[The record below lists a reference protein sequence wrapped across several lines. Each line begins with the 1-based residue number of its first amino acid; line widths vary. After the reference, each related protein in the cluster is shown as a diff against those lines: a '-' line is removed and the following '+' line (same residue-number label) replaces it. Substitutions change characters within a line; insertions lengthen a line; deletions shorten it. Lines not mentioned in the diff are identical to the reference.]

1 MSYKVCLRNRIC
13 IGLRMIS
20 FSLSANS
27 LAILSQLFCKMKCIA
42 IVFFITQS
50 AFSGTYWVATNGVD
64 SVGCGSEAEPFETI
78 QYAIDYAEADSTILV
93 KPGVYD
99 KGWAINTL
107 SSGAVH
113 TNRVSLTK
121 KIHLQSSHGACVTH
135 IVGAPDPVTGG
146 AGPGAIRCMVSPNG
160 DSEGSTIV
168 GFTLRDGYGD
178 VASHRSGGFLQQ
190 NGNPWI
196 YIQDCVVSNCVAFSD
211 GGARGG
217 TFARCFF
224 ANNHVTSS
232 HDSSHP
238 SVGGCVNLINCV
250 IAGNGSDD
258 NDFTL
263 DANSVAI
270 NCTIVCNRGRGSSPS
285 ATLYNTIVCGNS
297 NGDYTGSKAYDC
309 VIGGYPVLSPLCY
322 DWRVVRDGAADGSG
336 RLSHISCASGYFSS
350 RISVDENI
358 ISLMSDKDFAGNVI
372 DVSAASMHVGA
383 VQDTALVSGG
393 ILWLYGPLSCNGAYV
408 PDGAP
413 TYAQSTNG
421 LGQWRVNFAGRKV
434 SGSSTNYLRSVS
446 RTSSIGN
453 MTLFPDLDDSLVMM
467 APPKGGFATTN
478 TPQYSK
484 ALWVDPN
491 AGSNTSNDGSRNRPY
506 RTIQKA
512 VDEGGKNTV
521 VFLAPGLYDE
531 GGKQSEDATKA
542 PYGSCRVWVTND
554 NVRIVGKAG
563 AGQIVISGSSDT
575 GTGGLGEK
583 AFKCVGASGNGVVVQ
598 GVTISNGWTMAA
610 NANSGRGAAIRN
622 ITLTDSVVTDCH
634 GNNNISYM
642 ANLYRCKI
650 YGNEAQGGSLFET
663 MNDENIV
670 RIVSSW
676 IGPNTSKSSAF
687 YGYVGSET
695 EAWFSTLLVTN
706 GQSAFSQNAKI
717 YNCIAV
723 GGQYVKSSMISRG
736 NLFWNFAEVDDA
748 AVGTFA
754 NCDPRL
760 SLDKMHVKI
769 DSPAFSTGIAP
780 SEEGYDFLDEI
791 SRKWHFYSSADVE
804 GKMLHFAADSTAM
817 SGASHE
823 AVAIRGMV
831 VILK

>member
-1 MSYKVCLRNRIC
+1 MSYKACLRNRIC

-20 FSLSANS
+20 FSSSANS
-27 LAILSQLFCKMKCIA
+27 LAILSRLFCKMKCIA
-42 IVFFITQS
+42 IIFIITQS

-78 QYAIDYAEADSTILV
+78 QYAIDYAEAGSTILV

-107 SSGAVH
+107 SSGAIH

-121 KIHLQSSHGACVTH
+121 KIHLQSSHGAAVTH

-146 AGPGAIRCMVSPNG
+146 VGSGAIRCMVSPNG

-196 YIQDCVVSNCVAFSD
+196 YIQDCVISNCVAFSD

-217 TFARCFF
+217 TFARCLFT
-224 ANNHVTSS
+224 NNRVLSNHGSTY
-232 HDSSHP
+232 P
-238 SVGGCVNLINCV
+238 SGCGYANLINCV
-250 IAGNGSDD
+250 VTGNGSTD
-258 NDFTL
+258 NDYTL
-263 DANSVAI
+263 DAYTIAI
-270 NCTIVCNRGRGSSPS
+270 NSTIVCNRGWGAS
-285 ATLYNTIVCGNS
+285 ASASLYNTIVCANS
-297 NGDYTGSKAYDC
+297 NGDYSGTKAYNS
-309 VIGGYPVLSPLCY
+309 VIGGYPVLSPLCH

-336 RLSHISCASGYFSS
+336 RLSHISGASGYFSS

-358 ISLMSDKDFAGNVI
+358 ISHMSDKDFAGNVI

-383 VQDTALVSGG
+383 VQDTAPVSGG

-408 PDGAP
+408 PDGSP

-421 LGQWRVNFAGRKV
+421 LGQWRVNFAGSKA

-446 RTSSIGN
+446 RTSSLGN

-467 APPKGGFATTN
+467 APPKGGLATTN

-491 AGSNTSNDGSRNRPY
+491 VGSNTSNDGSRNRPY

-521 VFLAPGLYDE
+521 VFLVPGLYDE
-531 GGKQSEDATKA
+531 GGMQSEDATKA
-542 PYGSCRVWVTND
+542 PYGSYRVWVTND

-575 GTGGLGEK
+575 STGGLGEK
-583 AFKCVGASGNGVVVQ
+583 AVKCVGASGNGVVVQ

-622 ITLTDSVVTDCH
+622 IILTDSIVTDCH

-670 RIVSSW
+670 RVVSSW
-676 IGPNTSKSSAF
+676 IGPNVSKSSSF
-687 YGYVGSET
+687 YGYIGSNT
-695 EAWFSTLLVTN
+695 EAWFSTIVVAN
-706 GQSAFSQNAKI
+706 GQSAFSQSAKI
-717 YNCIAV
+717 YNSVAV
-723 GGQYVKSSMISRG
+723 GGQYVKSLMVSSG
-736 NLFWNFAEVDDA
+736 NLFWNFAEVDDDA
-748 AVGTFA
+748 IGTFA
-754 NCDPRL
+754 NSNPRFAG
-760 SLDKMHVKI
+760 DKLHVKV
-769 DSPAFSTGIAP
+769 DSPALSAGAAP
-780 SEEGYDFLDEI
+780 SEAGYDSSEEI
-791 SRKWHFYSSADVE
+791 SCKWHMYSSADVE
-804 GKMLHFAADSTAM
+804 GKLLCFNADGTAM

-823 AVAIRGMV
+823 AVPIRGLV
-831 VILK
+831 VHFK